1 MFKEKE
7 RRFRN
12 EVRKTVSK
20 ERRKGSKGATRH
32 PVRKERQPIVIA
44 WKKITRYAAVMLMF
58 IAVVMLGTWIQEE
71 ERLPVLHV
79 TVEGEFKHASK
90 ALLEKT
96 VKPYVTGNFMTIN
109 VSKLREAGEAQA
121 WIKSIQVQRHWPDSV
136 HLVVEEQKAIAQ
148 WADDG
153 LVNTT
158 GDLFFP
164 SKSSFPKA
172 LVKLEGLN
180 EESRGITRRY
190 AEIVKEFKPL
200 GLKIS
205 QLKMDKRYAWFIQ
218 FNNGLELLLGRADNK
233 QRLAR
238 FKMIYQAGLYNY
250 FNEIKTIDMRYTNGV
265 SVVWKSGQQPEF
277 NGKV

>member
-7 RRFRN
+7 RRLRN
-12 EVRKTVSK
+12 EVRKSASK
-20 ERRKGSKGATRH
+20 DRRKGSKAKGATRN
-32 PVRKERQPIVIA
+32 PTRKKRDPIA
-44 WKKITRYAAVMLMF
+44 WYKITRYVAVMTLF
-58 IAVVMLGTWIQEE
+58 VGIVAVGAWVQKE

-79 TVEGEFKHASK
+79 TVEGDFKHASQT
-90 ALLEKT
+90 LLEES

-109 VSKLREAGEAQA
+109 VSKLRAAGEGQA
-121 WIKSIQVQRHWPDSV
+121 WIKSIQVQRHWPDRV

-153 LVNTT
+153 LVNME
-158 GDLFFP
+158 GELFFP

-190 AEIVKEFKPL
+190 VEIVKLFKPL
-200 GLKIS
+200 GLKVS
-205 QLKMDKRYAWFIQ
+205 QLKMDTRYAWDIQ
-218 FNNGLELLLGRADNK
+218 FENGLKLLLGRADNE

-238 FKMIYQAGLYNY
+238 FNMIYKAGLHKYL
-250 FNEIKTIDMRYTNGV
+250 NEIETIDMRYTNGV
-265 SVVWKSGQQPEF
+265 SVAWKLGQQPEF